1 MANNQTL
8 FWMVLALGLLYIVY
22 TLVNKPST
30 PAVDVVYLDDYPRRF
45 WGPWGNWGGGFG
57 WGGGGKKWHP
67 PSPGPAPPPPGPSPP
82 PPAPAP
88 APPAPAPPSPE
99 PFGTY

>member
-1 MANNQTL
+1 MRNGETL
-8 FWMVLALGLLYIVY
+8 FWMILALGLLYIVY
-22 TLVNKPST
+22 TVVNKPST
-30 PAVDVVYLDDYPRRF
+30 PALVYVDDYPRRF
-45 WGPWGNWGGGFG
+45 WGPWGGWGGGFG

-67 PSPGPAPPPPGPSPP
+67 PGPGPAPPPPGPP
-82 PPAPAP
+82 PPAPPP